1 MPKSG
6 EYNTEAEGALRGS
19 NTVCVAA
26 AGFALV
32 ACVLAVWVRAH
43 HSRVVLFENWDA
55 RVYTGMASGLDA
67 ALHRSI
73 GEGWAFLR
81 ASLRSTHNA
90 LYAVPIVAGY
100 RFLGD
105 SWESYEILVAVL
117 YALPACCVVGLLGS
131 AIAARRRGQALLL
144 VLTMALTLPTVW
156 ESILS
161 YYPDVAA
168 LVALGGL
175 MWMGWSGREK
185 LEVKALAGMA
195 FCGAWAV
202 LLRRHFAFPVLSAYL
217 AIGLTHAF
225 ATHAATVSV
234 APVRRLAEAGL
245 RLGASAVA
253 GLGLMFLV
261 APRYSS
267 QFFGNY
273 SALYEGWRHPLGELA
288 LRFLGESGLG
298 TTALALAGLWLAEWR
313 GLAQRGASLFM
324 GVFAVGW
331 CILWWFGSGQA
342 GLQYD
347 LHVFPL
353 IQAVGLGLGAVAL
366 LESAR
371 KTQRALGG
379 GVALVATVR
388 FLLAPWEPPSSNA
401 VRYAIGPNLA
411 PNRTHAYDVDS
422 YRSLIQMLRSL
433 APPGKAIY
441 VAAGS
446 HLLSDAILK
455 SVEEY
460 FPVPGRP
467 RLTFLEAAQVDSRD
481 ALPIAD
487 LTRAD
492 VIVSATPVQYHLAPQ
507 NQRLVGTVV
516 RMMSDDQPF
525 ASAFGLRGTVEFLSG
540 FRADVYVRKRA
551 TDFREAVQLLD
562 AMLEEMKTPPG
573 GQGPWALVSSA
584 AEHSGGQLSPTSCWL
599 SVEPLGD
606 ASPRLVSVKRYSGRP
621 LVEAKLRVSRCPGGV
636 AKIACVHRDG
646 SETNVGAFV
655 VPATGPDQYAS
666 FRTEARPVED
676 CRLSLT
682 VDGSSPDGPACEIYF
697 RALSV
702 EAGEN
707 QTRP

>member
-1 MPKSG
+1 MSRSA
-6 EYNTEAEGALRGS
+6 ENNTGAGGALRGWDA
-19 NTVCVAA
+19 VFVAA
-26 AGFALV
+26 AGFALA

-55 RVYTGMASGLDA
+55 RVYTGMASGLDT
-67 ALHRSI
+67 ALHKSI

-81 ASLRSTHNA
+81 TSLRSTHNA

-100 RFLGD
+100 RLIGE

-131 AIAARRRGQALLL
+131 AMAARRRGQALLL
-144 VLTMALTLPTVW
+144 VLTMALTLPSLWASV
-156 ESILS
+156 LS

-175 MWMGWSGREK
+175 LWMGWNGRER

-217 AIGLTHAF
+217 AVGLTHAF
-225 ATHAATVSV
+225 AMHAAPVSMV
-234 APVRRLAEAGL
+234 QLRRLAGAGL
-245 RLGASAVA
+245 RLGASAIA

-288 LRFLGESGLG
+288 LRFLGDSGLG
-298 TTALALAGLWLAEWR
+298 TTALAFAGLWLAEWR
-313 GLAQRGASLFM
+313 GLAQPGASLFL
-324 GVFAVGW
+324 GVFAAGW
-331 CILWWFGSGQA
+331 CFLWWFGSGQA

-371 KTQRALGG
+371 RTRRALGG
-379 GVALVATVR
+379 GAVLLATVR
-388 FLLAPWEPPSSNA
+388 FLLAPWEGPSSDA

-422 YRSLIQMLRSL
+422 YRSLVQMLRSL

-460 FPVPGRP
+460 FPAPGRP

-516 RMMSDDQPF
+516 EMMSDGQPF
-525 ASAFGLRGTVEFLSG
+525 ASAFGLSGTVEFRSG
-540 FRADVYVRKRA
+540 FRADVFVRKRA
-551 TDFREAVQLLD
+551 TDFQEAVQLLD
-562 AMLEEMKTPPG
+562 SMLEEMKTPPG
-573 GQGPWALVSSA
+573 GQGPWALVSRA
-584 AEHSGGQLSPTSCWL
+584 VEHSGGQLSPTSCWL
-599 SVEPLGD
+599 SVEPLGG
-606 ASPRLVSVKRYSGRP
+606 AAPRLVSVKRYSGRP
-621 LVEAKLRVSRCPGGV
+621 VVEAKLRVSRCPGGV
-636 AKIACVHRDG
+636 AKIGCVHRDG
-646 SETNVGAFV
+646 GETSVAAFV
-655 VPATGPDQYAS
+655 VPPTGPDQYAS
-666 FRTEARPVED
+666 FRTEAGPVED

-682 VDGSSPDGPACEIYF
+682 VDSSSPDGPACGVYF
-697 RALSV
+697 RALSL

-707 QTRP
+707 QASP